1 MTAVERTTAMTPLE
15 RAAVWFRDAVIA
27 AALFAAP
34 LMWGRFQTSG
44 LALTFCLMAAGCL
57 AYLTAAVFARR
68 EAAVVRTPLCLPLG
82 LFLVIAL
89 ASTVF
94 VSVNHYQSSLEFYK
108 LLSCAMLFWLIAN
121 QPASPWRRRLYLA
134 ALIGAAA
141 VTSWLGTREYVIER
155 VLGRNPSYRIF
166 GTFFNP
172 NELAGFLEL
181 VIPLAVAGFLWSR
194 SAAPR
199 IITGFA
205 ALLTV
210 IALLLTGSRG
220 GWMSF
225 AAGMFVFALLA
236 GAAFRRTRLALLTG
250 AVVIALVLLVG
261 LAVTPLRLR
270 LLGAGERSSNMFRY
284 LTWRGTGTMA
294 AAHPLLGVGPDA
306 FEFAYPRYAVGGF
319 TRMAHQNYLQ
329 VTAEMGIPGGLAFVW
344 MLAASF
350 WLAGKGFRRLRD
362 REDRLLCAACI
373 AGVLAFCIHS
383 FLDYGWYIGAIAL
396 TVFGLFGLPANA
408 LGSPAPP
415 APAEPAATR
424 KGRRAEP
431 PRVLEE
437 PALLTV
443 RRYGLRLSAAGR
455 WVTLVIAAGIALLAA
470 EHPVRA
476 YLAQNEA
483 QQGRMAENRGNQ
495 IVAEQQY
502 RAAVRLAPGSGE
514 YHRQLGR
521 MMGVPAGVK
530 EIQRAIELE
539 PTNSLNYWLL
549 GKMYEIIGPWDEA
562 AANYQRAIELY
573 PNFLAA
579 YRGLANLE
587 ARRHH
592 VETALGL
599 YRRMLEIEQ
608 SPYERYKALEQ
619 RIEPEYAYAH
629 YALGRAALERGDVQ
643 AGRAELERALEI
655 LHQRETVG
663 AGMLAQMRAAG
674 EFNPGLEQELAGLKA
689 RILWRLAQLWA
700 RLGDEQKAEP
710 LRVEARQLDPQVE
723 PTVEQEPPLSS
734 RPEPQA
740 AAQPSQGADREQD
753 AADHGARTT
762 EHGGT
767 HAASRSGSG

>member
-1 MTAVERTTAMTPLE
+1 MTAAARTTVMSGLE
-15 RAAVWFRDAVIA
+15 RATVWFRDAVIP

-44 LALTFCLMAAGCL
+44 LALTFCLMVAGCL
-57 AYLTAAVFARR
+57 AYLIAAVFARR
-68 EAAVVRTPLCLPLG
+68 ELAFLRTPLNLPLS

-89 ASTVF
+89 ASTIF
-94 VSVNHYQSSLEFYK
+94 VSVNRYQSSLELYK
-108 LLSCAMLFWLIAN
+108 ILSCAMLFWLIAN
-121 QPASPWRRRLYLA
+121 QPASSWRRRLYLA
-134 ALIGAAA
+134 ALLGGA
-141 VTSWLGTREYVIER
+141 VITSWLGTREYVIER
-155 VLGRNPSYRIF
+155 FLGRNPSYRIF

-181 VIPLAVAGFLWSR
+181 VIPLAAAGFLWSR
-194 SAAPR
+194 SGALR
-199 IITGFA
+199 IIAGFA

-220 GWMSF
+220 GWASF
-225 AAGMFVFALLA
+225 AGGMFVFALLA
-236 GAAFRRTRLALLTG
+236 GASFRRTRLALLTG
-250 AVVIALVLLVG
+250 AAVIALVLLVG
-261 LAVTPLRLR
+261 LALTPLRLR

-284 LTWRGTGTMA
+284 LTWRGTETMA

-329 VTAEMGIPGGLAFVW
+329 ITAEMGVPGGLAFVW
-344 MLAASF
+344 MLAAFF
-350 WLAGKGFRRLRD
+350 WLAGRGFRRLRE
-362 REDRLLCAACI
+362 REDRLLCAACT

-383 FLDYGWYIGAIAL
+383 LLDYGWYIGAIAL
-396 TVFGLFGLPANA
+396 TLFGLFGLAANA

-415 APAEPAATR
+415 TPAEPAPGR
-424 KGRRAEP
+424 KGRRAETP
-431 PRVLEE
+431 PVLEG
-437 PALLTV
+437 PALLSV
-443 RRYGLRLSAAGR
+443 RRYGLRLSAPGK
-455 WVTLVIAAGIALLAA
+455 WVTVVVATGIALLAA

-476 YLAQNEA
+476 YLAQTEA

-495 IVAEQQY
+495 LLAEQHY

-530 EIQRAIELE
+530 ELQRATELE
-539 PTNSLNYWLL
+539 PTNSFNYWLL

-579 YRGLANLE
+579 YRSLANLE
-587 ARRHH
+587 ARRHR
-592 VETALGL
+592 VPTALGL
-599 YRRMLEIEQ
+599 YRHMLQIEQ

-629 YALGRAALERGDVQ
+629 YALGREALEREDLQG
-643 AGRAELERALEI
+643 ARAELERALEI
-655 LHQRETVG
+655 LRQRETVG

-674 EFNPGLEQELAGLKA
+674 EFNPGLEQELVGLKA
-689 RILWRLAQLWA
+689 RILWRLAELWV
-700 RLGDEQKAEP
+700 RLGDEQKAES
-710 LRVEARQLDPQVE
+710 LRVQALGFDPQVK

-734 RPEPQA
+734 GPEPQA
-740 AAQPSQGADREQD
+740 APHPPPAADRGQW
-753 AADHGARTT
+753 TT
-762 EHGGT
+762 EHGGN
-767 HAASRSGSG
+767 HAASRSGAG